1 MASNCKDSL
10 EQLGILSVRN
20 HNTPVLNISTMNL
33 EDAANIGE
41 LLGGLAILVTL
52 IFGIRQLIELQKV
65 KEKEAS
71 REIANLLASPMYQT
85 GMSILVNRLSDD
97 FTLED
102 LDKLERKE
110 KDATNFLAINTNSI
124 GMMTFERQLSF
135 KSVTIFMQ
143 PINEMIGGRL
153 RTLVRVLQENARNQ
167 GIDENSTHVLDWI
180 LWLLDRMDEQ
190 PAIEGP
196 AHVVYKDWKP

>member
-1 MASNCKDSL
+1 
-10 EQLGILSVRN
+10 
-20 HNTPVLNISTMNL
+20 MNL

-65 KEKEAS
+65 KEQEAS
-71 REIANLLASPMYQT
+71 REMANLLASPMYQT

-124 GMMTFERQLSF
+124 GMMTFEHQLSF
-135 KSVTIFMQ
+135 KSCLLYTS
-143 PINEMIGGRL
+143 PSPRDRL
-153 RTLVRVLQENARNQ
+153 L
-167 GIDENSTHVLDWI
+167 S
-180 LWLLDRMDEQ
+180 RM
-190 PAIEGP
+190 PSSA
-196 AHVVYKDWKP
+196 

>member
-1 MASNCKDSL
+1 
-10 EQLGILSVRN
+10 
-20 HNTPVLNISTMNL
+20 MNL

-52 IFGIRQLIELQKV
+52 IFGIRQLLELQKV

-71 REIANLLASPMYQT
+71 REMANLLASPMYQT

-153 RTLVRVLQENARNQ
+153 RTLVQVFQENAQNQ
-167 GIDENSTHVLDWI
+167 GVGVNKGRVFDWVI
-180 LWLLDRMDEQ
+180 WLLDRLDEQ
-190 PAIEGP
+190 PPIEGP

>member
-1 MASNCKDSL
+1 
-10 EQLGILSVRN
+10 
-20 HNTPVLNISTMNL
+20 MNL
-33 EDAANIGE
+33 EDAANFGE

-71 REIANLLASPMYQT
+71 REMANLLASPMYQT

-143 PINEMIGGRL
+143 PINEMIGVRL
-153 RTLVRVLQENARNQ
+153 RTLVQVLQENAQNQ
-167 GIDENSTHVLDWI
+167 GVGVNKGRVFDWVI
-180 LWLLDRMDEQ
+180 WLLDKMDEQ
-190 PAIEGP
+190 PPIEGP

>member
-1 MASNCKDSL
+1 
-10 EQLGILSVRN
+10 
-20 HNTPVLNISTMNL
+20 MNL

-135 KSVTIFMQ
+135 KSVTIFMK

-153 RTLVRVLQENARNQ
+153 RTLVQVLQENAQNQ
-167 GIDENSTHVLDWI
+167 GIDENSTHDLDWI
-180 LWLLDRMDEQ
+180 IWLLDRMDEQ
-190 PAIEGP
+190 PTIEGP

>member
-1 MASNCKDSL
+1 
-10 EQLGILSVRN
+10 
-20 HNTPVLNISTMNL
+20 MNL

-52 IFGIRQLIELQKV
+52 IFGLRQLIELKKV
-65 KEKEAS
+65 KETEAS

-85 GMSILVNRLSDD
+85 GMSILVNKLSDD

-102 LDKLERKE
+102 MDKLERKE

-135 KSVTIFMQ
+135 KSVTIFMK

-153 RTLVRVLQENARNQ
+153 RTLVQVLQKNAKNQ
-167 GIDENSTHVLDWI
+167 GIGEDGSHVLDWVI
-180 LWLLDRMDEQ
+180 WLLDKMDEQ
-190 PAIEGP
+190 PPIEGP
-196 AHVVYKDWKP
+196 AHVVYRDWKP

>member
-1 MASNCKDSL
+1 
-10 EQLGILSVRN
+10 
-20 HNTPVLNISTMNL
+20 MNL
-33 EDAANIGE
+33 EDAANFGE

-65 KEKEAS
+65 KEQEAS
-71 REIANLLASPMYQT
+71 REMANLLASPMYQT

-167 GIDENSTHVLDWI
+167 GVGVNRGRVFDWVI
-180 LWLLDRMDEQ
+180 WLLDKMDEQ
-190 PAIEGP
+190 PPIEGP

>member
-1 MASNCKDSL
+1 
-10 EQLGILSVRN
+10 
-20 HNTPVLNISTMNL
+20 MNL
-33 EDAANIGE
+33 EDAANFGE

-71 REIANLLASPMYQT
+71 REMANLLASPMYQT

-153 RTLVRVLQENARNQ
+153 RTLVQVFQENAQNQ
-167 GIDENSTHVLDWI
+167 GVGVNKGRVFDWVI
-180 LWLLDRMDEQ
+180 WLLDKMDEQ
-190 PAIEGP
+190 PPIEGP

>member
-1 MASNCKDSL
+1 
-10 EQLGILSVRN
+10 
-20 HNTPVLNISTMNL
+20 MNL

-135 KSVTIFMQ
+135 KSVTIFMK

-153 RTLVRVLQENARNQ
+153 RTLVQVLQENAQNQ

-180 LWLLDRMDEQ
+180 IWLLDRMDEQ

>member
-1 MASNCKDSL
+1 
-10 EQLGILSVRN
+10 
-20 HNTPVLNISTMNL
+20 MNL
-33 EDAANIGE
+33 EDAANFGE

-110 KDATNFLAINTNSI
+110 KDATNFVAINTNSI

-153 RTLVRVLQENARNQ
+153 RTLVQVLQVNAQKQ
-167 GIDENSTHVLDWI
+167 GVGVNKGRVFDWVI
-180 LWLLDRMDEQ
+180 WLLDRLDEQ
-190 PAIEGP
+190 PPIEGP

>member
-1 MASNCKDSL
+1 
-10 EQLGILSVRN
+10 
-20 HNTPVLNISTMNL
+20 MNL

-65 KEKEAS
+65 KEQEAS
-71 REIANLLASPMYQT
+71 REMANLLASPMYQT

-135 KSVTIFMQ
+135 KSVTIFMK

-153 RTLVRVLQENARNQ
+153 RTLVHVLQENAQNQ
-167 GIDENSTHVLDWI
+167 GIDENSTHVLGWI
-180 LWLLDRMDEQ
+180 IWLLDRTDEQ

>member
-1 MASNCKDSL
+1 
-10 EQLGILSVRN
+10 
-20 HNTPVLNISTMNL
+20 MNL
-33 EDAANIGE
+33 EDAANFGE

-110 KDATNFLAINTNSI
+110 KDATNFVAINTNSI

-153 RTLVRVLQENARNQ
+153 RTLVQVLQENAQNQ
-167 GIDENSTHVLDWI
+167 GVGVNKGRVFDWVI
-180 LWLLDRMDEQ
+180 WLLDRLDEQ
-190 PAIEGP
+190 PPIEGP

>member
-1 MASNCKDSL
+1 
-10 EQLGILSVRN
+10 
-20 HNTPVLNISTMNL
+20 MNL

-52 IFGIRQLIELQKV
+52 IFGIRQLIDLKKV

-153 RTLVRVLQENARNQ
+153 RTLVQVLQENAQNQ
-167 GIDENSTHVLDWI
+167 GVGVNRDHVFDWVI
-180 LWLLDRMDEQ
+180 WLLNKLDEQ
-190 PAIEGP
+190 PPIEGP

>member
-1 MASNCKDSL
+1 
-10 EQLGILSVRN
+10 
-20 HNTPVLNISTMNL
+20 MNL

-135 KSVTIFMQ
+135 KSVTIFIQ